1 MSGAPTRSASGSRPD
16 ALDGTDG
23 TDRADGADGADGH
36 DEPSAQSPTGGASAG
51 LTRRRKWVAAVVGG
65 AVLLSGAGVAA
76 TLVIKSP
83 AQKAADAAPPP
94 LDVLVA
100 RVEKRV
106 LRDTV
111 IVRGTVSAAQSTQV
125 VPAVT
130 GAEGASTPVVTKV
143 PVRQGDRIDAGKV
156 LLEVSG
162 RPVFA
167 LPGSLPVYRDL
178 KPGATGDD
186 VKQLQKALAALGHP
200 VGGDPAGTF
209 GSGTKTAL
217 TAFYTSIGYDPL
229 PAVADRGEAVASAE
243 EAVTAAE
250 RSLEDARSS
259 AARGE
264 APGTSTGGTE
274 GGSGDGKAAAGTS
287 GGKPGGSGGQ
297 DAARAVSRAQED
309 LRKAQKRRGDA
320 KAAAGPMLP
329 AGEVVFLES
338 FPGRADSVSVHP
350 GSPVSGSAMSLSA
363 GALVVR
369 GQLQEHQRGLVRPG
383 QKVEI
388 LSELS
393 GLAAAAEV
401 LSVADT
407 AQAQTPPGQSGT
419 GTTTGGQNQQAPATA
434 TGYALVVRPL
444 QALDAQLVGQDV
456 RLTVEAAA
464 TDGDALVVPVSAV
477 SAGADGRTTVTVVD
491 GTGTQRRVEVRPG
504 TTGDGYVEVK
514 PVGDGQ
520 LAEGDNVVTGVNPGV
535 AGKTGK
541 GGDGKDGAN
550 KAGGSRSG
558 GPKGVRGNAAGAV
571 RYGSTAGVD
580 S

>member
-1 MSGAPTRSASGSRPD
+1 MTSAPTRSD
-16 ALDGTDG
+16 DGTVGQDG
-23 TDRADGADGADGH
+23 TSAEMPAD
-36 DEPSAQSPTGGASAG
+36 GASAG
-51 LTRRRKWVAAVVGG
+51 LARQRRWVAVVVGG
-65 AVLLSGAGVAA
+65 AVLLAGAGVAA
-76 TLVIKSP
+76 SLVIKSP
-83 AQKAADAAPPP
+83 AQTAADAAPPP

-125 VPAVT
+125 IPAVAGT
-130 GAEGASTPVVTKV
+130 EGASAPVVTKV

-186 VKQLQKALAALGHP
+186 VKQLQRALAGLGHP

-217 TAFYTSIGYDPL
+217 TAFYTSIGYDAV
-229 PAVADRGEAVASAE
+229 PAVADRGEAVSSAE

-250 RSLEDARSS
+250 RSLEDARGS
-259 AARGE
+259 AARGDTS
-264 APGTSTGGTE
+264 GTTTGGTE
-274 GGSGDGKAAAGTS
+274 GGSGDGKGGTGTS

-297 DAARAVSRAQED
+297 DAARAVSRAEED
-309 LRKAQKRRGDA
+309 LRKAQKRRSDA

-350 GSPVSGSAMSLSA
+350 GSPVNGSAMSLSA

-383 QKVEI
+383 QKVAI

-393 GLAAAAEV
+393 GLTAAAEV

-407 AQAQTPPGQSGT
+407 AQAEQPSGQSGT
-419 GTTTGGQNQQAPATA
+419 GTTGGQGQQAPAPATA

-444 QALDAQLVGQDV
+444 QALDAKLVGQDV

-491 GTGTQRRVEVRPG
+491 GTGAQRRLEVRPG

-520 LAEGDNVVTGVNPGV
+520 LAEGNNVVTGVNPGV
-535 AGKTGK
+535 AGKNGK
-541 GGDGKDGAN
+541 GDGGKDGGN
-550 KAGGSRSG
+550 KDGGAKSGGAQGGGGKAAGDGAGRGGS
-558 GPKGVRGNAAGAV
+558 K
-571 RYGSTAGVD
+571 AGVD

>member
-1 MSGAPTRSASGSRPD
+1 MSGGPTRSGSAGRTGEPAD
-16 ALDGTDG
+16 DTSYEPAHGSVEG
-23 TDRADGADGADGH
+23 PGGAAADGAADGL
-36 DEPSAQSPTGGASAG
+36 G
-51 LTRRRKWVAAVVGG
+51 RRRKWVAAVVGG
-65 AVLLSGAGVAA
+65 AVLLAGAGVAA
-76 TLVIKSP
+76 SLVIKSP
-83 AQKAADAAPPP
+83 AQTAADAAPPP

-125 VPAVT
+125 TPAVA
-130 GAEGASTPVVTKV
+130 GAEGASAPVVTKV

-186 VKQLQKALAALGHP
+186 VKQLQKALAGLGHP

-209 GSGTKTAL
+209 GAGTKTAL
-217 TAFYTSIGYDPL
+217 TSFYTSIGYDPV
-229 PAVADRGEAVASAE
+229 PAVADRGEAVSAAE

-250 RSLEDARSS
+250 RSLEDARAS
-259 AARGE
+259 AARAD
-264 APGTSTGGTE
+264 APATSSAGTASAGAEGSGTE
-274 GGSGDGKAAAGTS
+274 GGTADGKASAGAS
-287 GGKPGGSGGQ
+287 AGKSGGSGGQ
-297 DAARAVSRAQED
+297 DAARAVSRAEED
-309 LRKAQKRRGDA
+309 LRKAQKRRGEA

-369 GQLQEHQRGLVRPG
+369 GHLQEHQRGLVRPG
-383 QKVEI
+383 QKVEV

-393 GLAAAAEV
+393 GVTAAAEV

-407 AQAQTPPGQSGT
+407 AQAEQPSGQSGT
-419 GTTTGGQNQQAPATA
+419 GTATGGGQGQQAPGPAAA

-444 QALDAQLVGQDV
+444 QTLDPKLVGQDV

-491 GTGTQRRVEVRPG
+491 GTGTQRRIEVRPG

-520 LAEGDNVVTGVNPGV
+520 LAEGNNVVTGVNPGV

-541 GGDGKDGAN
+541 GGGKG
-550 KAGGSRSG
+550 SG
-558 GPKGVRGNAAGAV
+558 GKAAGAAA
-571 RYGSTAGVD
+571 GSAREASAAGVAA
-580 S
+580 